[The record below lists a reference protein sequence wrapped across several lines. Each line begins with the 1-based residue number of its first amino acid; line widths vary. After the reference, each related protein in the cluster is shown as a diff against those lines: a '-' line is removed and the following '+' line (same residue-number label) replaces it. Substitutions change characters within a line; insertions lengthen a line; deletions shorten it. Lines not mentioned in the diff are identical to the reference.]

1 MPEEPKSIVAKEKT
15 ANMEVSMPIF
25 VIGIKDTNLS
35 GEIKNKDN
43 IVKKHIAIE
52 ILLNMIIGKSSKLY
66 KELYETGKLTKEVY
80 LEYEFSQSF
89 AHIAITGQGTDPKIV
104 MEKVK
109 EEIEKIKT
117 NGINEKHFNRIKK
130 MIYGNYVREYDD
142 VSEVARMFI
151 SDYFKGI
158 NSFEYIE
165 VYDQVTIEYAKEI
178 LEDVFK
184 EENMVISIVK
194 KD

>member
-1 MPEEPKSIVAKEKT
+1 
-15 ANMEVSMPIF
+15 
-25 VIGIKDTNLS
+25 
-35 GEIKNKDN
+35 
-43 IVKKHIAIE
+43 
-52 ILLNMIIGKSSKLY
+52 
-66 KELYETGKLTKEVY
+66 
-80 LEYEFSQSF
+80 
-89 AHIAITGQGTDPKIV
+89 
-104 MEKVK
+104 
-109 EEIEKIKT
+109 
-117 NGINEKHFNRIKK
+117 